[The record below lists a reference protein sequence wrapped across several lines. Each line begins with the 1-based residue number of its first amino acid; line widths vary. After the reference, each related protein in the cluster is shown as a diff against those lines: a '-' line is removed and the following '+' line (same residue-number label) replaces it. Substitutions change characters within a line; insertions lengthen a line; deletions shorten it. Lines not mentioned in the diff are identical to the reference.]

1 VSYELDEDERKR
13 EKRPVEV
20 NLFFNWKKCG
30 TTEPNDAPEK
40 FETDNNHHPAIE
52 KKTRGN
58 RTQTPTREHINPT
71 SAEVSFFERAILRDV
86 CDLYTKLKAWREERE
101 EKRLDFRAIGFKGIK
116 KKRRKPSKDKFDNA
130 KRVAR
135 EEDAKSP
142 RSIQTIRN
150 APRKGI
156 TIQTLKKTRRGIYLS
171 LFVRVFPNAYL
182 REMNEDFCKPKSH
195 KSLPFFAL
203 CLWFALPLF
212 FY

>member
-1 VSYELDEDERKR
+1 MSYELDEDEER
-13 EKRPVEV
+13 EKKTRRGQ
-20 NLFFNWKKCG
+20 LFFNWKKCG
-30 TTEPNDAPEK
+30 TTEPNDAPK
-40 FETDNNHHPAIE
+40 SSRRITTTTPRL

-116 KKRRKPSKDKFDNA
+116 KKRRKPSKDNDDNA

-150 APRKGI
+150 APRKWNYYSNFKKKREEGSI
-156 TIQTLKKTRRGIYLS
+156 YRCSCVSFQTRTFEK
-171 LFVRVFPNAYL
+171 
-182 REMNEDFCKPKSH
+182 
-195 KSLPFFAL
+195 
-203 CLWFALPLF
+203 
-212 FY
+212 

>member
-1 VSYELDEDERKR
+1 MSYELDEDERKR
-13 EKRPVEV
+13 EKRPRGQFGF
-20 NLFFNWKKCG
+20 LIWKKCG

-40 FETDNNHHPAIE
+40 FETDNNHPTAIE

-150 APRKGI
+150 APRKWNYYSNF
-156 TIQTLKKTRRGIYLS
+156 KKNEKRDLS
-171 LFVRVFPNAYL
+171 IVVRACLSKRVPS
-182 REMNEDFCKPKSH
+182 RNE
-195 KSLPFFAL
+195 
-203 CLWFALPLF
+203 
-212 FY
+212 

>member
-1 VSYELDEDERKR
+1 MCELRVGRGRKKERKKTR
-13 EKRPVEV
+13 RGQFGFLIGKSAERR
-20 NLFFNWKKCG
+20 N
-30 TTEPNDAPEK
+30 PNDAPK
-40 FETDNNHHPAIE
+40 SSRRITTTTAIE

-71 SAEVSFFERAILRDV
+71 WAAVSFFERAILRDV

-150 APRKGI
+150 APRKWNYNSNF
-156 TIQTLKKTRRGIYLS
+156 KKNEKRDLS
-171 LFVRVFPNAYL
+171 IVVRACLSKRVPS
-182 REMNEDFCKPKSH
+182 RNE
-195 KSLPFFAL
+195 
-203 CLWFALPLF
+203 
-212 FY
+212 

>member
-1 VSYELDEDERKR
+1 MCELRVGRGRKKERKKTR
-13 EKRPVEV
+13 RGQFGFLIGKSAERR
-20 NLFFNWKKCG
+20 NQ
-30 TTEPNDAPEK
+30 TDAPK
-40 FETDNNHHPAIE
+40 SSRRITTTTAIE

-150 APRKGI
+150 APRKWNYYSNF
-156 TIQTLKKTRRGIYLS
+156 KKNEKRDLS
-171 LFVRVFPNAYL
+171 IVVRACLSKRVPS
-182 REMNEDFCKPKSH
+182 RNE
-195 KSLPFFAL
+195 
-203 CLWFALPLF
+203 
-212 FY
+212 

>member
-86 CDLYTKLKAWREERE
+86 CDLYTKRKAWREERE

-150 APRKGI
+150 APRKWNYYSN
-156 TIQTLKKTRRGIYLS
+156 LKKNEKRDLS
-171 LFVRVFPNAYL
+171 IVVRACLSKRVPS
-182 REMNEDFCKPKSH
+182 RNE
-195 KSLPFFAL
+195 
-203 CLWFALPLF
+203 
-212 FY
+212 

>member
-20 NLFFNWKKCG
+20 NLVFYWKKCG

-40 FETDNNHHPAIE
+40 FETDNNHTAIE

-101 EKRLDFRAIGFKGIK
+101 EKRLDFRAIG
-116 KKRRKPSKDKFDNA
+116 
-130 KRVAR
+130 
-135 EEDAKSP
+135 
-142 RSIQTIRN
+142 
-150 APRKGI
+150 
-156 TIQTLKKTRRGIYLS
+156 LK
-171 LFVRVFPNAYL
+171 
-182 REMNEDFCKPKSH
+182 E
-195 KSLPFFAL
+195 
-203 CLWFALPLF
+203 
-212 FY
+212 

>member
-1 VSYELDEDERKR
+1 LCELRVGRGRKKERKKTR
-13 EKRPVEV
+13 RGQFGF
-20 NLFFNWKKCG
+20 LIWKKCG
-30 TTEPNDAPEK
+30 TTEPNDAPK
-40 FETDNNHHPAIE
+40 SSRRITTTTAIE

-150 APRKGI
+150 APRKWNYYSNF
-156 TIQTLKKTRRGIYLS
+156 KKNEKRDLS
-171 LFVRVFPNAYL
+171 IVVRACLSKRVPS
-182 REMNEDFCKPKSH
+182 RNE
-195 KSLPFFAL
+195 
-203 CLWFALPLF
+203 
-212 FY
+212 